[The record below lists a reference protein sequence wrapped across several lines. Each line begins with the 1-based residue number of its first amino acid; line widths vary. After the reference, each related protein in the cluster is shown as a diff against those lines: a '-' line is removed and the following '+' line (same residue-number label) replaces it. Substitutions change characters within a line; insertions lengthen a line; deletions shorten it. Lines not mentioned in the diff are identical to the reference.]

1 MKQNQ
6 TFFHRTH
13 SNLTSI
19 FLVKKYVFQWS
30 LKSKSLIF
38 MTKVSAQKGSET
50 KSDILLLDTLESGMI
65 VHRLQNL
72 KIFQWLFKLPS
83 HNIFGK
89 RDHKQRK
96 QNKIFHETCSNFTL
110 AFLGHIFKYSL
121 IFKIYFLATFIIN
134 ISIIKGN
141 IRGEMLVVKSCSFN
155 FERNR
160 THLRKKTRQPW
171 AKIFFIIP
179 KKYFKIT
186 SQYAARA
193 WYVIQSFSF

>member
-121 IFKIYFLATFIIN
+121 IFKIYFLATFN
-134 ISIIKGN
+134 HKYKHYQRKHSRGN
-141 IRGEMLVVKSCSFN
+141 VGG
-155 FERNR
+155 
-160 THLRKKTRQPW
+160 
-171 AKIFFIIP
+171 
-179 KKYFKIT
+179 
-186 SQYAARA
+186 
-193 WYVIQSFSF
+193 